1 MLKIKYIKV
10 LTIISALA
18 LASAAKAQ
26 VQLGEFQGA
35 SDPTDAG
42 WVDSQSGDGAAITSD
57 AYSTF
62 ANAGV
67 AGYSESLEV
76 GGPGGFGHPQL
87 TLSLSPA
94 QIAAF
99 NSNSW
104 VTFTFSVPAG
114 TYTGGY
120 SQLYNFALN
129 APGYGYNNLSWANA
143 LEMGNTNNTT
153 PGTMPNFYF
162 NNGANS
168 VQTMVVSMNYSSV
181 TNAIIA
187 GGEGY
192 LQMTFQF
199 NDGGGA
205 PTNPAIILN
214 HVFLSQQAFG
224 AGIIASNVYIL
235 DDFSTN
241 GVNPSNPVGADYY
254 AAAAEPYDMGD
265 ITNVYSEWFGNGGP
279 GGTAPTV
286 SFNPNVNVSGNT
298 NSNGAMQINFT
309 WNAAT
314 DGYQQWLLWHGNA
327 NTYMPTNAGG
337 TTGIG
342 YPQYTNVSC
351 DVRFDPSS
359 VTNAVGVYGVIR
371 LMARGVGDFNQP
383 WLNDS
388 YTTITDTNWHHIS
401 GALLPTSVDAQNVAD
416 IVIGEDVNAYAGGN
430 LTGNQILYVDNIK
443 ATGPLV
449 AAPLPPPTLSGPLP
463 AIPGLRIIAGSTAN
477 TYDRAEITTVPQ
489 SESWIGASGN
499 VNYSFTILS
508 YPKNNINQT
517 MIEVVPINTV
527 PPGTTIL
534 GGAYPGGGNEDL
546 DYEDSNLVWL
556 ALAPLGNGEVTAT
569 VMWKTNTAGANP
581 NITALVYTNSTAIG
595 TWTWTFT
602 GPNTGTVTGPGT
614 VVNGPAAGPA
624 EPFTIADPNIST
636 DFQNPAVAIFGL
648 QPNSTAGEGLWE
660 DWASTS
666 ISGLASGN
674 ISDDW
679 THQSSD
685 FSENGGIS
693 PDGNWS
699 AQGSANPPEIIIA
712 LNGLD
717 AYWFNWTV
725 PVPATGFG
733 IVGTTNLQ
741 TSPSTWVDLPY
752 YGNNSD
758 YYPPRANSA
767 VLLGNKYWTLIP
779 YDDLPT
785 VDGNPQSSPPTISD
799 PLAHKAFFIG
809 TTNFQNQYP

>member
-1 MLKIKYIKV
+1 MLKSKYTKF
-10 LTIISALA
+10 LAIISGLA
-18 LASAAKAQ
+18 LAATASAQ
-26 VQLGEFQGA
+26 VVLGSFQSS
-35 SDPTDAG
+35 SDPNNAG
-42 WVDSQSGDGAAITSD
+42 WVDSQNGNPISSD
-57 AYSTF
+57 PNYSF
-62 ANAGV
+62 VNAGV
-67 AGYSESLEV
+67 AGYSSSLLA
-76 GGPGGFGHPQL
+76 GGPASGFGNP
-87 TLSLSPA
+87 TIKLSLSPA

-99 NSNSW
+99 NTNSW
-104 VTFTFSVPAG
+104 VTFTFSAPASTNYGG
-114 TYTGGY
+114 TGAGY
-120 SQLYNFALN
+120 SQIYNFVLN
-129 APGYGYNNLSWANA
+129 APGYGYNNQKWTNA
-143 LEMGNTNNTT
+143 LEMGNTNSTT
-153 PGTMPNFYF
+153 PGTQPNFYF
-162 NNGANS
+162 SATS
-168 VQTMVVSMNYSSV
+168 PLQTMVVSVNYSSV

-192 LQMTFQF
+192 LQMSWQC
-199 NDGGGA
+199 NVGGGA
-205 PTNPAIILN
+205 PTNIILN
-214 HVFLSQQAFG
+214 NVFLSQNAFG
-224 AGIIASNVYIL
+224 GGIVASNVYIV

-241 GVNPSNPVGADYY
+241 GVGPTNSVGDDYLAAGAFSY
-254 AAAAEPYDMGD
+254 ATNG
-265 ITNVYSEWFGNGGP
+265 ITNVYSEWFGNGI
-279 GGTAPTV
+279 TSL

-327 NTYMPTNAGG
+327 NTYLPTVAGG

-342 YPQYTNVSC
+342 YPTYTNVSC

-388 YTTITDTNWHHIS
+388 YMTITDANWHHIS
-401 GALLPTSVDAQNVAD
+401 GQLLGTSVDAQSVGD
-416 IVIGEDVNAYAGGN
+416 IVIGEDVNAYAGGR

-449 AAPLPPPTLSGPLP
+449 SAPLPPPTLSGPLP
-463 AIPGLRIIAGSTAN
+463 ATPGLRIIAGSTAN
-477 TYDRAEITTVPQ
+477 NYDRAEITTVPQ
-489 SESWIGASGN
+489 TESWIGASGH
-499 VNYSFTILS
+499 VNYSFTLLS
-508 YPKNNINQT
+508 YPKANINQT
-517 MIEVVPINTV
+517 MIEIAPFN
-527 PPGTTIL
+527 PSSGPQPL
-534 GGAYPGGGNEDL
+534 GGSYPGGGNESFDF
-546 DYEDSNLVWL
+546 ETTNLIWL

-569 VMWKTNTAGANP
+569 VMWKTNDPGANP
-581 NITALVYTNSTAIG
+581 TNRALVFTNSTAIG

-624 EPFTIADPNIST
+624 EPFTIADPNVST

-666 ISGLASGN
+666 ISGLPSGN
-674 ISDDW
+674 INDDW
-679 THQSSD
+679 THQTSD
-685 FSENGGIS
+685 FSANSGIS

-712 LNGLD
+712 NSND

-725 PVPATGFG
+725 PVPAAGFG
-733 IVGTTNLQ
+733 IVAGTNLL
-741 TSPSTWVDLPY
+741 TSPSTWVDLPFY
-752 YGNNSD
+752 ANNTD
-758 YYPPRANSA
+758 YFPPRANSA

-785 VDGNPQSSPPTISD
+785 VNGSQQPSPPAITV
-799 PLAHKAFFIG
+799 PLAPKAFFIG